1 MFRLL
6 ITSLLLIGSSAANPD
21 PSTMANALLNAY
33 SKPTV
38 LRSGCSESFFGIE
51 WILYSNYFVEKIHDS
66 PNCTLQLPPAAG
78 TLVKTGCSADH
89 PGVQW
94 LVYNDGDGGTYSTRD
109 NQSTECGWAPP
120 TLSLSLIE
128 EFGDA
133 FKPVIVKV
141 QYTNFKGEP
150 EPWGM
155 EHNSSTI
162 GDAIRV
168 DQDTVEI
175 YGDGQLGNGIFTLG
189 DQEIQFFIEE
199 EPVCRVGGYV
209 DCMGYRQLGGQSL
222 IYYGEEDEQIVVWE
236 LAILLYHSHWLNGDD
251 ITVGLYDEYAQ
262 DSDEWIEWQKRVDQ
276 YNEIYEKSGVHIR
289 FILKR
294 LQQAH
299 WHDPG
304 DIGYILARKDVDI
317 ALGHGWSP
325 QGTCGV
331 ARVNGYF
338 TEGYP
343 PGSISRCDIYTD
355 LHEIGHSVG
364 LAHGPENQ
372 FNEARGYIFPNFG
385 HGYNDICGK
394 YDDLMSYGTE
404 RMFHSNSLKF
414 CGDIVERTIADLP
427 AGDRSW
433 SDTAYALNRVR
444 FNVSLIHNEH
454 STLQGTPQQ
463 LSILRKSPDQLT
475 DDAIIVVD

>member
-1 MFRLL
+1 MRY
-6 ITSLLLIGSSAANPD
+6 IATLLLFVSFSSFAD
-21 PSTMANALLNAY
+21 PSTVYNQLLNTVNTK
-33 SKPTV
+33 SKPTITK
-38 LRSGCSESFFGIE
+38 SGCSSAFYGVE
-51 WILYSNYFVEKIHDS
+51 WILYSNGEVEKIRNS
-66 PNCTLQLPPAAG
+66 PNCTIQLPPVAG
-78 TLVKTGCSADH
+78 TLVNSGCSTDY
-89 PGVQW
+89 PGVEW
-94 LVYNDGDGGTYSTRD
+94 FVYNDGEGGRYSERD
-109 NQSTECGWAPP
+109 AKSSECGWSPP
-120 TLSLSLIE
+120 VLSLSLTE

-133 FKPVIVKV
+133 FKPVVVKV
-141 QYTNFKGEP
+141 DYINFKGEP

-155 EHNSSTI
+155 KHSSSTI
-162 GDAIRV
+162 GNAVRV

-189 DQEIQFFIEE
+189 NQEIQFFIEE
-199 EPVCRVGGYV
+199 EPVCSVEMSV
-209 DCMGYRQLGGQSL
+209 DCAGYRQYGGQSL

-251 ITVGLYDEYAQ
+251 ITVGLYDKYAQ
-262 DSDEWIEWQKRVDQ
+262 DSNEWIKWQKRVDQ

-289 FILKR
+289 FKLKR

-304 DIGYILARKDVDI
+304 NIGSMLANKDVDI

-331 ARVNGYF
+331 ARVKRYF
-338 TEGYP
+338 RQGYP
-343 PGSISRCDIYTD
+343 PGSISRCSVYTD

-372 FNEARGYIFPNFG
+372 FNEDRGYIFPDFG
-385 HGYNDICGK
+385 HGYNDICAQ
-394 YDDLMSYGTE
+394 YDDLMSYGNE
-404 RMFHSNSLKF
+404 GVFHSNSLKY
-414 CGDIVERTIADLP
+414 CSDIMERSIADMP

-444 FNVSLIHNEH
+444 FTVSLIHNEH
-454 STLQGTPQQ
+454 NTLQDTQQGNRSLRQ
-463 LSILRKSPDQLT
+463 LS
-475 DDAIIVVD
+475 DDDDIIVVD